1 MIAQIKKVKKE
12 TVIRTTILV
21 LAIINNGLALFNKS
35 PLPIDDETVVNVV
48 SFVFTTASALWAWW
62 MNNSFTYNA
71 IRADEFF
78 QELKDAEKADKKE
91 FE

>member
-1 MIAQIKKVKKE
+1 M
-12 TVIRTTILV
+12 
-21 LAIINNGLALFNKS
+21 
-35 PLPIDDETVVNVV
+35 V

-78 QELKDAEKADKKE
+78 QELKDAEKKDKKE